1 MRLLLDEQ
9 INPTVAAELRRKGY
23 DVITANEIG
32 TRGATDPEQLA
43 AAASAHRALVTYNVS
58 DFQELL
64 MEWAQKGLTHWGLIF
79 VSEKTI
85 SQRSVGPL
93 VLALQRLLDDFTAE
107 DGLLNQ
113 AVYLAKR

>member
-1 MRLLLDEQ
+1 VRLLLDEQ
-9 INPTVAAELRRKGY
+9 LNPAVAAELRRRGY
-23 DVITANEIG
+23 DVITVVEIA

-43 AAASAHRALVTYNVS
+43 AAATAHRALVTYNVS

-64 MEWAQKGLTHWGLIF
+64 TEWAQKGLTHWGLIF

-93 VLALQRLLDDFTAE
+93 VLALRHLLDDFTAE
-107 DGLLNQ
+107 DGLLDQ
-113 AVYLAKR
+113 AVHLAKR